1 MAKITI
7 TIDGDKV
14 TINQSVAPTKVEQKN
29 KKFFII
35 MREEKYDRTSWV
47 EFVSDDY
54 SKIVKLTEISIMD
67 RYSNGSY
74 IIKDRIIDSY
84 IVSELISKE
93 DKEEVTEEIVVEK
106 KQISLSEIDDKLS
119 NIDSI
124 IKDINE

>member
-1 MAKITI
+1 MRLTELEKTSRAKRGILLM
-7 TIDGDKV
+7 K
-14 TINQSVAPTKVEQKN
+14 TINSNPSKIIKAYIINSKN
-29 KKFFII
+29 QIGI
-35 MREEKYDRTSWV
+35 
-47 EFVSDDY
+47 VSDDY